1 MEVNKQSINR
11 KFVLWEIAIAKFAV
25 VIAVL
30 LSLVLFLF
38 SNLLSDSFAG
48 VPVTFIGALKYALS
62 SFVGVF
68 SMFSVLNV
76 FGSLIALIRLQL
88 KS

>member
-11 KFVLWEIAIAKFAV
+11 KFVLWEIAIAKLSA

-30 LSLVLFLF
+30 LSIVLFLF
-38 SNLLSDSFAG
+38 SNLLPDSFASE
-48 VPVTFIGALKYALS
+48 PVSFIGALKYALS

-68 SMFSVLNV
+68 SLFSVFNI